1 MKWSMTLN
9 TLMHNGDMKHFK
21 WETILLESMMG
32 SDM

>member
-1 MKWSMTLN
+1 MTLD
-9 TLMHNGDMKHFK
+9 TLMHNGDMKYFK